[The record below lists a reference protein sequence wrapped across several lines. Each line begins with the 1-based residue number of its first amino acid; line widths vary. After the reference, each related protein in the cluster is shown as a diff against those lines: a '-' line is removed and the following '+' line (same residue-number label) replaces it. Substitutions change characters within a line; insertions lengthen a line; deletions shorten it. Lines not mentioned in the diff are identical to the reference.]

1 VIVRLIVMF
10 EYLFDHVERPLIDI
24 ETSVFDCV
32 FVQSGIR
39 IARMQRALVFAVLLA
54 CGGSNPPPAPTPT
67 QTQNSPDASMVSP
80 TETDSGASPIAS
92 ASTAPA
98 IADAGAP
105 APTTTADGPDQATMV
120 CGSTAMPFEQKVRP
134 EIKKCFFEAKAKNP
148 ALSGKVKVVL
158 NVGSK
163 GTLGAINIV
172 DAKELGK
179 DAVDCMTKAVKAA
192 KPDVS
197 TCKDKK
203 VEMQMAFGAA
213 AK

>member
-1 VIVRLIVMF
+1 MAMSSA
-10 EYLFDHVERPLIDI
+10 
-24 ETSVFDCV
+24 ETD
-32 FVQSGIR
+32 
-39 IARMQRALVFAVLLA
+39 
-54 CGGSNPPPAPTPT
+54 GGVAPTPT
-67 QTQNSPDASMVSP
+67 VAS
-80 TETDSGASPIAS
+80 S
-92 ASTAPA
+92 AP

-105 APTTTADGPDQATMV
+105 APVATDTGPDQATLV

-134 EIKKCFFEAKAKNP
+134 EIKKCFFEAKVKNP
-148 ALSGKVKVVL
+148 ALSGKVKIVL
-158 NVGSK
+158 NVGPK
-163 GTLGAINIV
+163 GTLGAINVV

-213 AK
+213 AKT

>member
-1 VIVRLIVMF
+1 MR
-10 EYLFDHVERPLIDI
+10 
-24 ETSVFDCV
+24 
-32 FVQSGIR
+32 
-39 IARMQRALVFAVLLA
+39 RALVFAVLLA

-67 QTQNSPDASMVSP
+67 QTQNTPDASMVSP
-80 TETDSGASPIAS
+80 TETDSGAAPIAS
-92 ASTAPA
+92 ATTAPA
-98 IADAGAP
+98 NADAGAP
-105 APTTTADGPDQATMV
+105 APSTTAEGPDQATMV
-120 CGSTAMPFEQKVRP
+120 CGSNAMPFEQKVRP
-134 EIKKCFFEAKAKNP
+134 EIKKCFFEAKVKNP

-158 NVGSK
+158 NVGPK

-213 AK
+213 AKQ